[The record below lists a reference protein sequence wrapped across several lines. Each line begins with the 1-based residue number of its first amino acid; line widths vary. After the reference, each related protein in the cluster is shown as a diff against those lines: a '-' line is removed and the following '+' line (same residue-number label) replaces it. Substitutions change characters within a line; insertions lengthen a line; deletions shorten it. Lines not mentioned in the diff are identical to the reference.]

1 MYPFSVSICR
11 LSCVSL
17 LLLVLGSSISI
28 ASQDK
33 AEHYKEAPTANIS
46 FDPERAFHQD
56 FYVQSNLEFTLLHEL
71 AHAVIE
77 LNDIPVLGGQEQAAD
92 QIALMLLIMADESNS
107 KKIDPAMLNKLLAI
121 SGEWMLEWKS
131 EKKNSKPIYWDT
143 HPLAIQRF
151 YEVTCLVYGS
161 NPDKLESLRKES
173 MLPVERA
180 WDCDLEFKKTREALA
195 WLVSEVSDYKFNESW
210 DLVKV
215 KDSKGL
221 FPGRINVVWIEPN
234 SQEQKHIYATLKSF
248 SSLAKVLARINGLLN
263 LRSDITVYME
273 PFCRAPDAWWDGTK
287 GNITVC
293 YDLIKQFEKNSLLL
307 PDLVKEFK
315 SGSGG

>member
-1 MYPFSVSICR
+1 MYPFSFNICR
-11 LSCVSL
+11 LTCIS

-28 ASQDK
+28 AS
-33 AEHYKEAPTANIS
+33 PTSVS
-46 FDPERAFHQD
+46 FDPALAFQRD
-56 FYVQSNLEFTLLHEL
+56 FYTQSNLEFTLLHEL

-92 QIALMLLIMADESNS
+92 QVALMLLLMADDSNR
-107 KKIDPAMLNKLLAI
+107 KEINPDMLNKLLAI
-121 SGEWMLEWKS
+121 SGEWMLEWKN
-131 EKKNSKPIYWDT
+131 EKKNSQPIYWDT

-180 WDCDLEFKKTREALA
+180 WDCDLEFKKTRKALA
-195 WLVSEVSDYKFNESW
+195 WLVTEVSDYKFNESW

-221 FPGRINVVWIEPN
+221 FPGRIKVVWLEPN
-234 SQEQKHIYATLKSF
+234 NQEQKEIYATLKSF
-248 SSLAKVLARINGLLN
+248 SSLAKVLERINNLLN
-263 LRSDITVYME
+263 LKTDITIYMT
-273 PFCRAPDAWWDGTK
+273 PSCRGPDAWWN
-287 GNITVC
+287 GNNNILTVC

-315 SGSGG
+315 SGSKD

>member
-1 MYPFSVSICR
+1 MHT
-11 LSCVSL
+11 LSFISYRFTLIIL
-17 LLLVLGSSISI
+17 LFTLGSSISN
-28 ASQDK
+28 ASPK
-33 AEHYKEAPTANIS
+33 LAS
-46 FDPERAFHQD
+46 FDPALAFQRD
-56 FYVQSNLEFTLLHEL
+56 FYTQSNLEFTLLHEL

-92 QIALMLLIMADESNS
+92 QVALMLLLMADDSNR
-107 KKIDPAMLNKLLAI
+107 KEINPKMLNKLLAI
-121 SGEWMLEWKS
+121 SGEWMLEWQG
-131 EKKNSKPIYWDT
+131 EKKNNQPIYWDT

-180 WDCDLEFKKTREALA
+180 WDCDLEFKKTRKALA
-195 WLVSEVSDYKFNESW
+195 WLVTEVTDYKFDESW
-210 DLVKV
+210 NLVKV

-221 FPGRINVVWIEPN
+221 FTGRIKVVWLEPS
-234 SQEQKHIYATLKSF
+234 SQEQKRIKKTLKSF
-248 SSLAKVLARINGLLN
+248 SSLAKVLEQLNNLLN
-263 LRSDITVYME
+263 LKTDITIYMT
-273 PFCRAPDAWWDGTK
+273 PSCRGPDAWWN
-287 GNITVC
+287 GNNNILTVC

-315 SGSGG
+315 SGSKD